1 MKAPFEYGTIVTG
14 KFFTNREN
22 EINRLITGFE
32 SSQNII
38 LISPR
43 RWGKSSLIEAAS
55 EKLNPREFKII
66 ICQDEYQNINQFKKT
81 MVFQKRL
88 RAAWQKHYNTSY
100 CIYGSQTHMMMMIF

>member
-55 EKLNPREFKII
+55 EKLNLRKFKICKI
-66 ICQDEYQNINQFKKT
+66 DLFNIRDEEQFFKYYVKQVIKT
-81 MVFQKRL
+81 
-88 RAAWQKHYNTSY
+88 TS
-100 CIYGSQTHMMMMIF
+100 GKPKEWFETAKSFLK